1 MGGQVSTSGS
11 FRSLP
16 CTTNA
21 DWMSALCPVLW
32 DVPLHQLSI
41 PAQQARADPGGVR
54 LRHRI
59 GIRGKAS
66 LPVCPSAQRTRW
78 FLTDAPATPH
88 PRALSV
94 SCIWSLEGPKCVR
107 PTKRSQGAHW
117 GPCDPMTRR
126 PESGLL
132 GSAGPLGLWGRWGP
146 WRQLCPEAHAGLAS
160 LPCLQKRS
168 VADPTVCVH
177 GHGHAVAGIPP
188 PKAADFSAGKPRHH
202 DLLPE
207 QDVAHLPGPVPAA
220 AGAGQSP
227 ALRHPPRGAPVVHHP
242 GAGCHGAAGRGRA
255 VPGPADR
262 THAGRLGEEPALCA
276 HGVHNGAGGGH
287 AHGDLRVAGEP
298 PPGGGHPGL
307 QGLRGHD
314 GRPARVPGRL
324 HQEHLWG
331 HAVSARGEE
340 GPWGRGWAGIG
351 RVGLSAGSAVRGR
364 GEVCC
369 GLRLRSSGCREEKDL
384 LVPCRVQLARGPCA
398 ARAQEGHFLCTS
410 GDADTEPDVVTRPAG
425 HSVLRGG
432 QRCEPARRAVAWDP
446 LLVGRPGETPGAHPL
461 PGAHEELRPPGR
473 AVRGGHQPDGEPG
486 VRPGAPDR
494 VPQEDDAPQ
503 PAVPPCVGPGSEP
516 GAGRSV
522 HQHHRGRLHRGGR
535 VRGRR
540 HKTQREAASMLT
552 PSAAPADGG
561 RAAWTRDG
569 LSASP

>member
-41 PAQQARADPGGVR
+41 P
-54 LRHRI
+54 
-59 GIRGKAS
+59 
-66 LPVCPSAQRTRW
+66 
-78 FLTDAPATPH
+78 
-88 PRALSV
+88 
-94 SCIWSLEGPKCVR
+94 
-107 PTKRSQGAHW
+107 
-117 GPCDPMTRR
+117 
-126 PESGLL
+126 
-132 GSAGPLGLWGRWGP
+132 
-146 WRQLCPEAHAGLAS
+146 
-160 LPCLQKRS
+160 
-168 VADPTVCVH
+168 
-177 GHGHAVAGIPP
+177 
-188 PKAADFSAGKPRHH
+188 
-202 DLLPE
+202 
-207 QDVAHLPGPVPAA
+207 
-220 AGAGQSP
+220 
-227 ALRHPPRGAPVVHHP
+227 

-276 HGVHNGAGGGH
+276 HGVHDGAGGGH

-340 GPWGRGWAGIG
+340 GPWGRGWAGLEG
-351 RVGLSAGSAVRGR
+351 WAYPLVLLCMVR

-369 GLRLRSSGCREEKDL
+369 VLRLRSSGCPERRRPGL
-384 LVPCRVQLARGPCA
+384 
-398 ARAQEGHFLCTS
+398 S
-410 GDADTEPDVVTRPAG
+410 GAECSLPEAPA
-425 HSVLRGG
+425 L
-432 QRCEPARRAVAWDP
+432 PAHRRATSFAPQEVPTLNQMWSRGQQVILSYEEDSVVNRHAELWPGIPYWWGDQVKP
-446 LLVGRPGETPGAHPL
+446 QELIRYLERMKSCGRPGEHVLCTHGTPAC
-461 PGAHEELRPPGR
+461 RR

-503 PAVPPCVGPGSEP
+503 PAVPPCVGPGAEP

-522 HQHHRGRLHRGGR
+522 HQHHRRRLHRGGR

-552 PSAAPADGG
+552 PSAAPADSG
-561 RAAWTRDG
+561 RAAWTRGG
-569 LSASP
+569 LPASP